1 MADEVT
7 AGPEIGTGE
16 KEPPSDATGADKTK
30 KTYQRPPTI
39 GDRRRLRGA
48 NAELEMLGSLG
59 TQAQGIL
66 RLALTVEGDEN
77 LRNFTDY
84 LAFRGKISEFEA
96 FCNVIESHLKDVV
109 TERRQ
114 ELEDRFYSLWS
125 MIFRPSLRALTR
137 FFDRL
142 VEEQV
147 LPLGGRDMLEAELR
161 SLEGMRSILAAPRFG
176 SVANK
181 AMLDDLKSL
190 ETTIAKLSE
199 HATSLPDFSQRP
211 AVNARALIDDA
222 RLLPEPEEVA
232 EPAPAAAAPAP
243 AGQPA
248 GPRVDAAALLGDLPN
263 VKAVRELKSLLE
275 YYKRDKT
282 LRQYVDI
289 DTRAVDEIERK
300 LVVNPMDPAAVVWMR
315 QICNAW
321 ASRLRDNDK
330 DVRHVLAM
338 IRSN

>member
-1 MADEVT
+1 MADEPT
-7 AGPEIGTGE
+7 ATPSGEGE
-16 KEPPSDATGADKTK
+16 KDARADGGESAPR
-30 KTYQRPPTI
+30 YRRPPVI

-48 NAELEMLGSLG
+48 NPELEMLGRLG

-77 LRNFTDY
+77 LRNFSDY
-84 LAFRGKISEFEA
+84 LAFRGRISEFEA

-109 TERRQ
+109 SDRKQ

-142 VEEQV
+142 VEEDV
-147 LPLGGRDMLEAELR
+147 LPLGGRDLLEAELR

-176 SVANK
+176 NVADTTMLEDLQRLE
-181 AMLDDLKSL
+181 AMIS
-190 ETTIAKLSE
+190 KLAQR
-199 HATSLPDFSQRP
+199 ATSLPDFSKRP
-211 AVNARALIDDA
+211 P
-222 RLLPEPEEVA
+222 PETQSA
-232 EPAPAAAAPAP
+232 APAEAEGAPPVSASPAAAPAQPGAPP
-243 AGQPA
+243 ALRP
-248 GPRVDAAALLGDLPN
+248 DAALLGDMPN

-275 YYKRDKT
+275 YYKRDKA

-300 LVVNPMDPAAVVWMR
+300 LVVNAMDPAAVVWMR

-330 DVRHVLAM
+330 DIRRVLAM
-338 IRSN
+338 IRSH

>member
-1 MADEVT
+1 MAEQAT
-7 AGPEIGTGE
+7 AGPEAGAGE
-16 KEPPSDATGADKTK
+16 NKPPSDKAMADATTADKAGAGK
-30 KTYQRPPTI
+30 PEYRRPPTI
-39 GDRRRLRGA
+39 GDRRRLRGT

-66 RLALTVEGDEN
+66 RFALTVEGDED
-77 LRNFTDY
+77 LRKFSDY

-96 FCNVIESHLKDVV
+96 FCSVIESHLKDVV
-109 TERRQ
+109 TDRRQ

-125 MIFRPSLRALTR
+125 MIFRPTVRALTR

-147 LPLGGRDMLEAELR
+147 LPLGGRDLLEAELR
-161 SLEGMRSILAAPRFG
+161 QLQGMRSILTAPRFS
-176 SVANK
+176 SVADQ
-181 AMLDDLKSL
+181 AVLDELKKL
-190 ETTIAKLSE
+190 ETTISKLAE
-199 HATSLPDFSQRP
+199 HATSLPDFSKRP
-211 AVNARALIDDA
+211 ALVAD
-222 RLLPEPEEVA
+222 A
-232 EPAPAAAAPAP
+232 EPPADLHAEAPALPGPAP
-243 AGQPA
+243 AGQTA
-248 GPRVDAAALLGDLPN
+248 PRPEAAAVLGDMPN
-263 VKAVRELKSLLE
+263 VKAVHELKALLE

-300 LVVNPMDPAAVVWMR
+300 LVVNPMDPAAIVWMR

-330 DVRHVLAM
+330 DIRRVLAM
-338 IRSN
+338 IRSS

>member
-1 MADEVT
+1 MVDEPAADASV
-7 AGPEIGTGE
+7 APGQN
-16 KEPPSDATGADKTK
+16 EPAADKPK
-30 KTYQRPPTI
+30 YKRPPVI
-39 GDRRRLRGA
+39 GDRRRPRGV
-48 NAELEMLGSLG
+48 NPELEMLSRLG
-59 TQAQGIL
+59 GQAQGIL

-77 LRNFTDY
+77 LRKFSDY
-84 LAFRGKISEFEA
+84 LAFRGKISEFES

-109 TERRQ
+109 AERRE

-142 VEEQV
+142 IEEDV
-147 LPLGGRDMLEAELR
+147 LPLGGKDMLHTELR
-161 SLEGMRSILAAPRFG
+161 ALEGMRSILSAPRFASTADG
-176 SVANK
+176 T
-181 AMLDDLKSL
+181 MLEELKHL
-190 ETTIAKLSE
+190 ETTIAKLAE
-199 HATSLPDFSQRP
+199 RATSLPDFSQRP
-211 AVNARALIDDA
+211 AVAHGAIY
-222 RLLPEPEEVA
+222 PG
-232 EPAPAAAAPAP
+232 AAAPSEEAEPQEAAAP
-243 AGQPA
+243 PPPPHAA
-248 GPRVDAAALLGDLPN
+248 GPAAPQRPDTALLGDTPN
-263 VKAVRELKSLLE
+263 VKAVRELKNLLD

-330 DVRHVLAM
+330 DIRRVLAM

>member
-1 MADEVT
+1 VADEAT
-7 AGPEIGTGE
+7 AGPVAGAGE
-16 KEPPSDATGADKTK
+16 NKPPSDKPAAGKPA
-30 KTYQRPPTI
+30 YRRPPTI

-48 NAELEMLGSLG
+48 NAELEMLGRLG

-66 RLALTVEGDEN
+66 RFALTVESDEN
-77 LRNFTDY
+77 LRNFSDY

-142 VEEQV
+142 IEEQV
-147 LPLGGRDMLEAELR
+147 LPLGGRDLLEAELR
-161 SLEGMRSILAAPRFG
+161 SLEGMRSILAAPSFT
-176 SVANK
+176 SIADQ
-181 AMLDDLKSL
+181 AILDDLKKL
-190 ETTIAKLSE
+190 ETTISKLAE
-199 HATSLPDFSQRP
+199 HATSLPDFSKRP
-211 AVNARALIDDA
+211 PMTDDGA
-222 RLLPEPEEVA
+222 LPEPAAHDEA
-232 EPAPAAAAPAP
+232 SPASAGPAPAPAAPAAP
-243 AGQPA
+243 G
-248 GPRVDAAALLGDLPN
+248 RSDTAALFGDMPN

-275 YYKRDKT
+275 YYKRDKS

-289 DTRAVDEIERK
+289 DTRAIDEIERK

-321 ASRLRDNDK
+321 SSRLRDNDK
-330 DVRHVLAM
+330 DIRRVLAM
-338 IRSN
+338 VRSS

>member
-1 MADEVT
+1 MADEPT
-7 AGPEIGTGE
+7 A
-16 KEPPSDATGADKTK
+16 DATADPGENKPAGKTPK
-30 KTYQRPPTI
+30 YRRPPTI
-39 GDRRRLRGA
+39 GDRRRLRGD
-48 NAELEMLGSLG
+48 NPELEMLGRLG

-66 RLALTVEGDEN
+66 RLALSVEGDEN
-77 LRNFTDY
+77 LRNFSDY

-109 TERRQ
+109 SDRRQ

-142 VEEQV
+142 VDEEV

-161 SLEGMRSILAAPRFG
+161 SLEGMRSILTAPRFS
-176 SVANK
+176 SVGDTS
-181 AMLDDLKSL
+181 MLDDLKQL
-190 ETTIAKLSE
+190 EATISKLAE
-199 HATSLPDFSQRP
+199 RATSLPDFSGRP
-211 AVNARALIDDA
+211 AINGRAVADA
-222 RLLPEPEEVA
+222 GPPVEAEEAPEPA
-232 EPAPAAAAPAP
+232 HPAPVHAAPAVP
-243 AGQPA
+243 
-248 GPRVDAAALLGDLPN
+248 PRPDAALLGDLPN
-263 VKAVRELKSLLE
+263 VKAVHELKSLLE
-275 YYKRDKT
+275 YYRRDKA

-330 DVRHVLAM
+330 EIRRVLGM

>member
-1 MADEVT
+1 MADEPA
-7 AGPEIGTGE
+7 AGPSVGQGE
-16 KEPPSDATGADKTK
+16 KEPAAGQTGTATTGADNTPR
-30 KTYQRPPTI
+30 YRRPPVI
-39 GDRRRLRGA
+39 GDGRRLRGA
-48 NAELEMLGSLG
+48 NPELEMLGRLG

-77 LRNFTDY
+77 LRNFSDY

-109 TERRQ
+109 SDRKQ

-142 VEEQV
+142 IDEQV
-147 LPLGGRDMLEAELR
+147 LPLGGRDLLEAELR
-161 SLEGMRSILAAPRFG
+161 SLEGMRSILMAPRFAN
-176 SVANK
+176 VADQS
-181 AMLDDLKSL
+181 MLEELKSL
-190 ETTIAKLSE
+190 EATISRLAE
-199 HATSLPDFSQRP
+199 RATSLPDFSKRP
-211 AVNARALIDDA
+211 PAETAAEAD
-222 RLLPEPEEVA
+222 A
-232 EPAPAAAAPAP
+232 EPRAPAAVPVAVAHPQPPAQARP
-243 AGQPA
+243 
-248 GPRVDAAALLGDLPN
+248 DTALLGDMPN
-263 VKAVRELKSLLE
+263 VKAVRELKALLE

-300 LVVNPMDPAAVVWMR
+300 LVVNAMDPAAVVWMR

-330 DVRHVLAM
+330 EIRRVLAM
-338 IRSN
+338 IRSH

>member
-1 MADEVT
+1 MADEPT
-7 AGPEIGTGE
+7 AEATADQGE
-16 KEPPSDATGADKTK
+16 NKPDGKTPK
-30 KTYQRPPTI
+30 YRRPPTI

-48 NAELEMLGSLG
+48 NPELEMLGRLG

-77 LRNFTDY
+77 LRNFSDY

-109 TERRQ
+109 GDRRQ

-142 VEEQV
+142 IEEEV

-161 SLEGMRSILAAPRFG
+161 SLEGMRSILAAPRF
-176 SVANK
+176 AN
-181 AMLDDLKSL
+181 AADTSMLDDLKKL
-190 ETTIAKLSE
+190 ETTISKLAE
-199 HATSLPDFSQRP
+199 RATSLPDFSKRP
-211 AVNARALIDDA
+211 AINARAVADD
-222 RLLPEPEEVA
+222 LPPA
-232 EPAPAAAAPAP
+232 ETEAPPPVHAAPAAPH
-243 AGQPA
+243 AGPA
-248 GPRVDAAALLGDLPN
+248 GPPRPDLAAQLGELPN

-275 YYKRDKT
+275 YYRRDKA

-300 LVVNPMDPAAVVWMR
+300 LVVNPMDPAALVWMR

-330 DVRHVLAM
+330 EIRRVLGM
-338 IRSN
+338 IRST

>member
-1 MADEVT
+1 V
-7 AGPEIGTGE
+7 AGAGE
-16 KEPPSDATGADKTK
+16 NKSASEAGAGKPQ
-30 KTYQRPPTI
+30 YRRPPTI
-39 GDRRRLRGA
+39 GDRRRLRGT

-59 TQAQGIL
+59 SQAQGIL
-66 RLALTVEGDEN
+66 RFALTVEGDED
-77 LRNFTDY
+77 LRNFSDY

-125 MIFRPSLRALTR
+125 MIFRPTLRALSR

-142 VEEQV
+142 IDEQV
-147 LPLGGRDMLEAELR
+147 LPLGGRDLLEAELR
-161 SLEGMRSILAAPRFG
+161 QLEGMRSILAAPRFTK
-176 SVANK
+176 VADQ
-181 AMLDDLKSL
+181 AMLDDLKRL
-190 ETTIAKLSE
+190 ETTISKLAQ
-199 HATSLPDFSQRP
+199 HATSLPDFSKRP
-211 AVNARALIDDA
+211 AVTEAGLP
-222 RLLPEPEEVA
+222 PEPAEEVVH
-232 EPAPAAAAPAP
+232 AP
-243 AGQPA
+243 AGTPMPLAATPA
-248 GPRVDAAALLGDLPN
+248 APGRSDTAALLGDMPN

-300 LVVNPMDPAAVVWMR
+300 LVVNAMDPAAVVWMR

-330 DVRHVLAM
+330 DIRRVLAM

>member
-1 MADEVT
+1 VAEEAT
-7 AGPEIGTGE
+7 AGSEAGAGE
-16 KEPPSDATGADKTK
+16 KKPDAGKPAYT
-30 KTYQRPPTI
+30 RPPTI

-48 NAELEMLGSLG
+48 NAELEMLSRLG

-66 RLALTVEGDEN
+66 RFALTVEGDEN
-77 LRNFTDY
+77 LRNFNDY

-96 FCNVIESHLKDVV
+96 FCSVIESHLKDVV
-109 TERRQ
+109 SDRRQ

-142 VEEQV
+142 VEEAV
-147 LPLGGRDMLEAELR
+147 LPLGGRDLLEAELR
-161 SLEGMRSILAAPRFG
+161 QLQGMRSILTAPRFTG
-176 SVANK
+176 VADGAVLDELK
-181 AMLDDLKSL
+181 AL
-190 ETTIAKLSE
+190 ETTISKLAE
-199 HATSLPDFSQRP
+199 HATSLPDFSKQP
-211 AVNARALIDDA
+211 AFAAHA
-222 RLLPEPEEVA
+222 EPPGAPQA
-232 EPAPAAAAPAP
+232 EAPTGPGPAPAAQTAPRP
-243 AGQPA
+243 ETT
-248 GPRVDAAALLGDLPN
+248 VVLGDMPN
-263 VKAVRELKSLLE
+263 VKAVHELKALLE

-300 LVVNPMDPAAVVWMR
+300 LVVNPMDPAAIVWMR

-330 DVRHVLAM
+330 DIRRVLAM
-338 IRSN
+338 IRST

>member
-1 MADEVT
+1 MAEEAT
-7 AGPEIGTGE
+7 AGPV
-16 KEPPSDATGADKTK
+16 TGAGENKPDAGKP
-30 KTYQRPPTI
+30 TYRRPPTI
-39 GDRRRLRGA
+39 GDGRRLRGA
-48 NAELEMLGSLG
+48 NTELEMLGSLG
-59 TQAQGIL
+59 AQAQGIL
-66 RLALTVEGDEN
+66 RFALTVEGDED
-77 LRNFTDY
+77 LRNFSDY

-96 FCNVIESHLKDVV
+96 FCSVIESHLKDVV

-142 VEEQV
+142 IEEQV
-147 LPLGGRDMLEAELR
+147 LPLGGRDLLEAELR
-161 SLEGMRSILAAPRFG
+161 QLQGMRSILTAPRFT
-176 SVANK
+176 SVADQ
-181 AMLDDLKSL
+181 AVLDDLKKL
-190 ETTIAKLSE
+190 ETTIAKLAE
-199 HATSLPDFSQRP
+199 HATSLPDFSKRS
-211 AVNARALIDDA
+211 AVNAGAMTDA
-222 RLLPEPEEVA
+222 GSSPEAEEEAVPVMA
-232 EPAPAAAAPAP
+232 SPAPAQAGPAAP
-243 AGQPA
+243 G
-248 GPRVDAAALLGDLPN
+248 RSDTAALLGEMPN

-300 LVVNPMDPAAVVWMR
+300 LVVNAMDPAAVVWMR

-330 DVRHVLAM
+330 DIRRVLAM
-338 IRSN
+338 IRSS

>member
-1 MADEVT
+1 VADEAT
-7 AGPEIGTGE
+7 AGPAAGAGE
-16 KEPPSDATGADKTK
+16 KEPPADRPPPSDKPEAGKPA
-30 KTYQRPPTI
+30 YRRPPTI

-48 NAELEMLGSLG
+48 NAELEMLGRLG

-66 RLALTVEGDEN
+66 RFALTVESDEN
-77 LRNFTDY
+77 LRNFSDY

-142 VEEQV
+142 IEEQV

-161 SLEGMRSILAAPRFG
+161 SLEGMRSILAAPSFT
-176 SVANK
+176 SIADT
-181 AMLDDLKSL
+181 AMLDDLKKL
-190 ETTIAKLSE
+190 ETTISKLAE
-199 HATSLPDFSQRP
+199 HATSLPDFSKRP
-211 AVNARALIDDA
+211 PMTDDGA
-222 RLLPEPEEVA
+222 PPEPAHEE
-232 EPAPAAAAPAP
+232 AAPAP
-243 AGQPA
+243 AAPTPTQAAPA
-248 GPRVDAAALLGDLPN
+248 APGRSDTAALFGDMPN

-330 DVRHVLAM
+330 DIRRVLAM
-338 IRSN
+338 VRSN

>member
-1 MADEVT
+1 VADEAT
-7 AGPEIGTGE
+7 AGPVAGAGE
-16 KEPPSDATGADKTK
+16 NKPPSDQAGADKPA
-30 KTYQRPPTI
+30 YRRPPTI

-48 NAELEMLGSLG
+48 NAELEMLGRLG
-59 TQAQGIL
+59 AQAQGIL
-66 RLALTVEGDEN
+66 RFALTVEGDED
-77 LRNFTDY
+77 LRNFNDY

-109 TERRQ
+109 TDRRQ
-114 ELEDRFYSLWS
+114 ELEDRFYSLWA

-142 VEEQV
+142 IDEQV
-147 LPLGGRDMLEAELR
+147 LPLGGRDLLEAELR
-161 SLEGMRSILAAPRFG
+161 QLQGMRSILAAPRFT
-176 SVANK
+176 SVADQ
-181 AMLDDLKSL
+181 AVLDDLKKL
-190 ETTIAKLSE
+190 ETTISKLAE
-199 HATSLPDFSQRP
+199 HATSLPDFSKQP
-211 AVNARALIDDA
+211 AVNARAMVDA
-222 RLLPEPEEVA
+222 SASPEPEA
-232 EPAPAAAAPAP
+232 PAPAAGPAPVPPGPAAPA
-243 AGQPA
+243 
-248 GPRVDAAALLGDLPN
+248 RTDMAALLGDTPN

-300 LVVNPMDPAAVVWMR
+300 LVVNAMDPAAVVWMR

-330 DVRHVLAM
+330 DIRRVLAM
-338 IRSN
+338 IRSH

>member
-1 MADEVT
+1 MVDEPT
-7 AGPEIGTGE
+7 AAAPVAGGENGPPLAGE
-16 KEPPSDATGADKTK
+16 TSPGNPPSGQAAGDKSR
-30 KTYQRPPTI
+30 YRRPPTI
-39 GDRRRLRGA
+39 GDRRRLRGD
-48 NAELEMLGSLG
+48 NAELEMLGRLG

-77 LRNFTDY
+77 LRNFSDY

-109 TERRQ
+109 TDRRQ

-137 FFDRL
+137 FFARL
-142 VEEQV
+142 VEEEV
-147 LPLGGRDMLEAELR
+147 LPLGGRDLLEAELR
-161 SLEGMRSILAAPRFG
+161 SLEGMRTILGAPRFG
-176 SVANK
+176 TVADNS
-181 AMLDDLKSL
+181 MLAELQAL
-190 ETTIAKLSE
+190 ETTISKLAE
-199 HATSLPDFSQRP
+199 RATSLPDFSKRP
-211 AVNARALIDDA
+211 PPAAEA
-222 RLLPEPEEVA
+222 A
-232 EPAPAAAAPAP
+232 EPAEAEATPPPSAPSAAAT
-243 AGQPA
+243 
-248 GPRVDAAALLGDLPN
+248 PRPEAALLGDMPN

-300 LVVNPMDPAAVVWMR
+300 LVVNAMDPAAVVWMR

-330 DVRHVLAM
+330 DIRRVLGM
-338 IRSN
+338 IRSH